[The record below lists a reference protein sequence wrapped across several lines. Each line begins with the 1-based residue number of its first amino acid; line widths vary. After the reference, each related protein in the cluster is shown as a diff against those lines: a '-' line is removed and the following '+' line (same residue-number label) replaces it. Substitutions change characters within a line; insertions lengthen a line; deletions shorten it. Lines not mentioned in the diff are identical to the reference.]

1 MSPNVK
7 EALVFFLPM
16 ILVFGAFIIGF
27 FVFIMSG
34 RSKENKARYE
44 HGKQMGALTAR
55 DIGCEKAYKIADEL
69 PECAY
74 RDGYV
79 EGIAE
84 VERDAWK
91 SS

>member
-1 MSPNVK
+1 MNPK

-16 ILVFGAFIIGF
+16 ILVSGAFIIGF
-27 FVFIMSG
+27 FVFIVSG

-44 HGKQMGALTAR
+44 DGKQVGAMTAQN
-55 DIGCEKAYKIADEL
+55 IGCEKAYKIADEL

-79 EGIAE
+79 EGIASIE
-84 VERDAWK
+84 DNL
-91 SS
+91 

>member
-1 MSPNVK
+1 MNPK

-16 ILVFGAFIIGF
+16 ILVSGAFIIGF
-27 FVFIMSG
+27 FVFIVSG

-44 HGKQMGALTAR
+44 DGKQVGAMTAQN
-55 DIGCEKAYKIADEL
+55 IGCEKAYKIADEL

-79 EGIAE
+79 EGVASIE
-84 VERDAWK
+84 DAMR
-91 SS
+91 

>member
-1 MSPNVK
+1 MNPK

-16 ILVFGAFIIGF
+16 IVVFGAFVI
-27 FVFIMSG
+27 VFLTLIVSG
-34 RSKENKARYE
+34 RSKENKARFE
-44 HGKQMGALTAR
+44 HGKQIGAMTAR

-79 EGIAE
+79 EGIASIE
-84 VERDAWK
+84 DNL
-91 SS
+91 

>member
-1 MSPNVK
+1 MSWNVK

-16 ILVFGAFIIGF
+16 VIVFGAFIIAF
-27 FVFIMSG
+27 FAFIVPG

-44 HGKQMGALTAR
+44 HGKETGTLTAR
-55 DIGCEKAYKIADEL
+55 DIGCEKAYKIANEL

-79 EGIAE
+79 EGIASIE
-84 VERDAWK
+84 DNL
-91 SS
+91 

>member
-1 MSPNVK
+1 MNPK

-16 ILVFGAFIIGF
+16 VIVFGAFVIGF
-27 FVFIMSG
+27 FVLIVSG

-44 HGKQMGALTAR
+44 HGKQIGVLTAR
-55 DIGCEKAYKIADEL
+55 DIDCEKAYKIADEL

-79 EGIAE
+79 KGIANIE
-84 VERDAWK
+84 DKER
-91 SS
+91 